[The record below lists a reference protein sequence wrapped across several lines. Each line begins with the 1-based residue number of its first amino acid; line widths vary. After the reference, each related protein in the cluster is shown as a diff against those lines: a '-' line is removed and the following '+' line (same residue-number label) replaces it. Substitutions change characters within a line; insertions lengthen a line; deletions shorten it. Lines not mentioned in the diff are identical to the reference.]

1 MNGPNRS
8 RVDATGLLLVIV
20 TGFGMLTVA
29 CQPESI
35 TGARERIADGRS
47 ETVTYRVPL
56 ATESYSVL
64 DFLDGTSTVI
74 LDDGLVAVPVS
85 PDTVRAPLEAL
96 RLTSDPVRIQAAEV
110 TDPDALDLD
119 ELGSAVAAAEIRTAP
134 IQMALRHNADAA
146 VTLVDPTLA
155 LVQTDS
161 RGEPKRDESGD
172 LIVEEGSSGD
182 SLTVTLGDT
191 VEVPPDDS
199 AAVEPDGA
207 ALIDEL
213 VKRLQAGEHVG
224 IALLATVDAAAGG
237 RNRFDVGDELELAH
251 RALVGLDLVLPDSG
265 VVVRRDVV
273 GEGVGLD
280 STDVR
285 QIQKRVTRAAGTLV
299 VENGL
304 PFTVRVNV
312 AYVDGDRKGGAV
324 FGASDRVLLDSLRV
338 RGSPS
343 GGGALD
349 TVRVS
354 VTGAEL
360 PPLLGETFTA
370 GVRIRLLPVQEDGGA
385 GALRAGQLVDVE
397 ARANMD
403 VKTGSGS

>member
-265 VVVRRDVV
+265 VV
-273 GEGVGLD
+273 
-280 STDVR
+280 
-285 QIQKRVTRAAGTLV
+285 
-299 VENGL
+299 
-304 PFTVRVNV
+304 
-312 AYVDGDRKGGAV
+312 
-324 FGASDRVLLDSLRV
+324 
-338 RGSPS
+338 
-343 GGGALD
+343 
-349 TVRVS
+349 
-354 VTGAEL
+354 
-360 PPLLGETFTA
+360 
-370 GVRIRLLPVQEDGGA
+370 
-385 GALRAGQLVDVE
+385 
-397 ARANMD
+397 
-403 VKTGSGS
+403 